1 MAILTINAIFLYTEI
16 GEYILQKCMSE
27 MKQGI
32 LDSRNTSPNNHKIYN
47 WQLKVLNSDFLK
59 I

>member
-1 MAILTINAIFLYTEI
+1 MAILQLMQFSYTTEI

-27 MKQGI
+27 I